1 MRHFDE
7 FPLRYRDDSGSADR
21 YIPALVLIVI
31 GALFLLDNLHL
42 VYFHDVARY
51 WPVVLIAVGLVKLV
65 DSARQTGRVWGGIT
79 LGLGALLLAQSL
91 GYLDVNVWD
100 LWPVLLIGAG
110 IAMLVGKLGPH
121 EHFKKA
127 GKNVTA
133 GSLNESA
140 VFGGGKRNITT
151 PDFQGGEISAVFGG
165 FELDLRNA
173 AILGESATLE
183 INAVFGGVELRVPE
197 HWHVELRGTGV
208 FGAFSDETR
217 HPSPAEFPVIKRF
230 ILTGSAVFGGVVV
243 KN

>member
-1 MRHFDE
+1 MRSYHELPF
-7 FPLRYRDDSGSADR
+7 RYRDDSGSADR

-31 GALFLLDNLHL
+31 GGLFLLDNLHIF
-42 VYFHDVARY
+42 YFHDVARY
-51 WPVVLIAVGLVKLV
+51 WPLVLVAVGLVKLV
-65 DSARQTGRVWGGIT
+65 DSAQHSGRVWGGIL

-100 LWPVLLIGAG
+100 LWPVILIGAG
-110 IAMLVGKLGPH
+110 IAMLVGKLTPH
-121 EHFKKA
+121 EHFQRT
-127 GKNVTA
+127 GKNIAA
-133 GSLNESA
+133 GSLSESA
-140 VFGGGKRNITT
+140 VFGGGKRTITS

-173 AILGESATLE
+173 AIQGEAATLDVS
-183 INAVFGGVELRVPE
+183 AVFGGVELKVPE
-197 HWHVELRGTGV
+197 HWQVEMRGAGV

-230 ILTGSAVFGGVVV
+230 ILTGSAVFGGVVA